1 MCMGLG
7 CNAVGV
13 TGCRI
18 IDSKRERLIAI
29 LTNAFMPCNGKFP
42 TLIALISMFLVSS
55 SGFGERAVGAAILA
69 LLLMVSIFA
78 TLLFSWGLS
87 KTLLRG
93 EASSFSLELPPYRT
107 PEVGRVILRS
117 ICDRTVFV
125 LGRAVAVAAP
135 TGLILWIL
143 ANLRVGDASVLQAAA
158 SCFDPIGR
166 FFGMDGV
173 ILLAFLLAIPAN
185 EIVIPVM
192 LMAYTSGTSLMEYA
206 SLGELKGIFLENG
219 WGMMTA
225 LCVLIFM
232 LFHFPCSTT
241 LMTVK
246 KETGKTRFAVLAA
259 LLPTAFGAILCLM
272 VVFFFKI
279 LA

>member
-1 MCMGLG
+1 MGLG

-29 LTNAFMPCNGKFP
+29 LTNAFVPCNGKFS
-42 TLIALISMFLVSS
+42 TLIALISMFLVCAD
-55 SGFGERAVGAAILA
+55 GFWGRALGAAILA
-69 LLLMVSIFA
+69 ALLIVSIFA
-78 TLLFSWGLS
+78 TMFFSWILS
-87 KTLLRG
+87 KTVLRG
-93 EASSFSLELPPYRT
+93 EASSFTLELPPYRP
-107 PEVGRVILRS
+107 PEIGRVIFRS
-117 ICDRTVFV
+117 IWDRTVFV

-135 TGLILWIL
+135 TGLILWLL
-143 ANLRVGDASVLQAAA
+143 ANLHIGNTSVLQTA
-158 SCFDPIGR
+158 SSFFEPIGR

-185 EIVIPVM
+185 EIVVPVM
-192 LMAYTSGTSLMEYA
+192 LMAYTAGSSLMDYS
-206 SLGELKGIFLENG
+206 SLSELKGIFLENG

-225 LCVLIFM
+225 LCVLVFM

-246 KETGKTRFAVLAA
+246 KETGQIRWVVLAA
-259 LLPTAFGAILCLM
+259 LLPTAFGAILCLLI
-272 VVFFFKI
+272 VSLFKI
-279 LA
+279 FM